1 MIFIIAHNS
10 HVLSE
15 SGETLHGGN
24 SSFELLLVDITGSIG
39 INLLESSLDG
49 FLVLLGDLDSVLLL
63 NFLDE
68 ADDFFPGDS
77 AGTIFIEDLKDI
89 FPGWWAT
96 LLDLGVHLSGFLVE
110 SFVGCDSDLEFLLVN
125 ITGII
130 SIDHLEHLV
139 DLLDVLLGE
148 LVVVLLGDLL
158 KEVE

>member
-1 MIFIIAHNS
+1 MIFIIAHYS

-39 INLLESSLDG
+39 INLLESILDG

-77 AGTIFIEDLKDI
+77 AGTILIEDLKDLI
-89 FPGWWAT
+89 PGWWAT
-96 LLDLGVHLSGFLVE
+96 LGDLGEHLSGLLVE
-110 SFVGCDSDLEFLLVN
+110 STVSFDGS
-125 ITGII
+125 
-130 SIDHLEHLV
+130 
-139 DLLDVLLGE
+139 
-148 LVVVLLGDLL
+148 L
-158 KEVE
+158 K

>member
-1 MIFIIAHNS
+1 MIFIIAHYS

-15 SGETLHGGN
+15 SGETLHGGK

-77 AGTIFIEDLKDI
+77 AGTILIEDLKDI
-89 FPGWWAT
+89 FPGWWTT

-110 SFVGCDSDLEFLLVN
+110 SFVGCDSGLQLLLVN

-148 LVVVLLGDLL
+148 LVVVLLGDL
-158 KEVE
+158 